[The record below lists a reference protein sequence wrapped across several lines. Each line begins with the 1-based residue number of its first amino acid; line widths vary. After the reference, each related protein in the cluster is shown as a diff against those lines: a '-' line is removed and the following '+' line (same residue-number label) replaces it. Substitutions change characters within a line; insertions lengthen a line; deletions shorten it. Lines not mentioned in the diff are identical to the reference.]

1 MLEFSRLCLG
11 QLSNHL
17 PLKIFLSLFQHFLDA
32 NVLKEIEKDQMIIA
46 HAAAT
51 FDKGEDNAEV
61 DVNDIFEMTKKV
73 DEKFV
78 KKLGTPLLS
87 VRIRYD
93 DFAEIRKRRI
103 AFLQDAVFR
112 LFGNWEEEI
121 SFPDLVQVT
130 YTEKGFQEFLGEVLH
145 LYNLETKMLSNSI
158 AFHGPAARLKELF
171 AGKLF
176 AAMERAAG
184 EIAVEYTRRIYV
196 DKGCSCPNQI

>member
-17 PLKIFLSLFQHFLDA
+17 PLKIFLSLFRHFLDA

-51 FDKGEDNAEV
+51 FDKGGDNAEV

-78 KKLGTPLLS
+78 NKLGTPLLS

-112 LFGNWEEEI
+112 LFGNWEEEM

-130 YTEKGFQEFLGEVLH
+130 YTEKGFREFLGEVLH

-196 DKGCSCPNQI
+196 DKGCSCPTQI

>member
-46 HAAAT
+46 HAAAG
-51 FDKGEDNAEV
+51 FAKGEDSAEV

-87 VRIRYD
+87 LRIRYD

-103 AFLQDAVFR
+103 GFLQDAVFR
-112 LFGNWEEEI
+112 LLGNWEEKI

-158 AFHGPAARLKELF
+158 AFHGPAARMKELF
-171 AGKLF
+171 AEKLF

-196 DKGCSCPNQI
+196 DKGCSCPNRI